1 MSKPQKRR
9 PEIMHPGRKLL
20 TPLEKKAIALARSED
35 LKRWNFLLSLNK
47 YKPTP

>member
-1 MSKPQKRR
+1 MKKRR
-9 PEIMHPGRKLL
+9 PEILNPGRKLQ
-20 TPLEKKAIALARSED
+20 TPVEKKATALARTED